1 MNRWTEHLSYALGTD
16 NSLRTITEVIQR
28 TNDSGIPEGELFD
41 TLQERMTKKL
51 GEPETTTLGV
61 QWKNSD
67 GITFELLY
75 FGDDIIF
82 LTISPE

>member
-1 MNRWTEHLSYALGTD
+1 
-16 NSLRTITEVIQR
+16 
-28 TNDSGIPEGELFD
+28 
-41 TLQERMTKKL
+41 MTKKL

-61 QWKNSD
+61 QWKDSD